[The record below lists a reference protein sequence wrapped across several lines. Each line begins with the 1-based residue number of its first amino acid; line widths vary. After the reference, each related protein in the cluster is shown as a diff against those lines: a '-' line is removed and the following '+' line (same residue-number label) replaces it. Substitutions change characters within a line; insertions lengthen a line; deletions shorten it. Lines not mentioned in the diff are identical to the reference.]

1 MNSKNKEALWKQIL
15 DRLTLTEDDQALFA
29 GESLL
34 SLTVTTA
41 QPLAP
46 EEAQLLQELLAEK
59 FGKPVRLQE
68 QKVDARL
75 VGGVLIQYGDHIFDA
90 TMKRQLE
97 KMDALMKEIHLSDQ
111 DLDHTQNITQALT
124 QGVQSFK
131 DDVDLEE
138 IGVVEKVGDGICTA
152 SGAGRC
158 HERGTGCPP

>member
-1 MNSKNKEALWKQIL
+1 MQSINSKNKEALWKQIL
-15 DRLTLTEDDQALFA
+15 DRLTVTKDDRALFA
-29 GESLL
+29 GESVLP
-34 SLTVTTA
+34 LTVTTA

-46 EEAQLLQELLAEK
+46 EETELLTALLSEK

-111 DLDHTQNITQALT
+111 DREHHRGPD
-124 QGVQSFK
+124 
-131 DDVDLEE
+131 
-138 IGVVEKVGDGICTA
+138 
-152 SGAGRC
+152 SGS
-158 HERGTGCPP
+158 PILP